1 MSMLAHKRT
10 DQRIPVYVLVGFLGS
25 GKTTVLGEMLGWCV
39 EQGLKPGLIIN
50 EFGDVS
56 IDGEALRDEGLAMTE
71 LTDGC
76 VCCTAGEELVP
87 AILEMARRP
96 DVDLVF
102 LEATGLADPAD
113 MLDELTAPFLWQK
126 VVVGG
131 IISVM
136 DSKRIIELAGNLEL
150 ARKQIEFADVL
161 VMNKCDLI
169 DPEWRQALLEW
180 VPRYAPKA
188 QVFPAVEGLPE
199 EGVEALLLH
208 ALHLGEKRLEHI
220 PAPQHQEEHER
231 THDAHEHHHE
241 HEHEHD
247 AHEHHHEHG
256 HAHESL
262 HTVGLPLDQPVERAR
277 FEHFLRELP
286 EEIYRA
292 KGFVTFVDDPQAI
305 HVFQFTPGF
314 LRIRPFKLQR
324 RDLLRAVFIGQNLEK
339 AGLAEQL
346 QTCTQPATPEQTKIP
361 SN

>member
-1 MSMLAHKRT
+1 MSMLAHKRA
-10 DQRIPVYVLVGFLGS
+10 DQRVPVYVLVGFLGS

-113 MLDELTAPFLWQK
+113 MLDELTDPFLWQK
-126 VVVGG
+126 VTVGG
-131 IISVM
+131 VISVM

-150 ARKQIEFADVL
+150 ARRQIEFADVL
-161 VMNKCDLI
+161 LMNKCDLI
-169 DPEWRQALLEW
+169 GQEWRQALLEW

-188 QVFPAVEGLPE
+188 RVFAAVEGLPE
-199 EGVEALLLH
+199 EGVETLLLH
-208 ALHLGEKRLEHI
+208 ALHLGEARFERDIVPQGQESHAHHAHDEH
-220 PAPQHQEEHER
+220 HDHER
-231 THDAHEHHHE
+231 HHE
-241 HEHEHD
+241 REH
-247 AHEHHHEHG
+247 AHNEHG

-262 HTVGLPLDQPVERAR
+262 HTVSFPLDQPVVRAR
-277 FEHFLRELP
+277 FEHFLGELP
-286 EEIYRA
+286 EEVYRA

-324 RDLLRAVFIGQNLEK
+324 RELLRGVFIGQNLEK

-346 QTCTQPATPEQTKIP
+346 QACLQPISTEQSIP
-361 SN
+361 FN

>member
-1 MSMLAHKRT
+1 MSMLTQKRA

-113 MLDELTAPFLWQK
+113 MLDELTDPFLWQK
-126 VVVGG
+126 VTVGG
-131 IISVM
+131 VISVM

-150 ARKQIEFADVL
+150 ARRQIEFADAL
-161 VMNKCDLI
+161 IMNKCDLI
-169 DPEWRQALLEW
+169 DQEWRQALLEW

-188 QVFPAVEGLPE
+188 RVFAAVEGLPE
-199 EGVEALLLH
+199 EGVETLLLH
-208 ALHLGEKRLEHI
+208 ALHLGKARFERDIVPQGQESHAHHAHDEH
-220 PAPQHQEEHER
+220 
-231 THDAHEHHHE
+231 DE
-241 HEHEHD
+241 HEHYHAHDEHD
-247 AHEHHHEHG
+247 EYEHYHAHG

-262 HTVGLPLDQPVERAR
+262 HTVSFPLDQLVVRAR
-277 FEHFLRELP
+277 
-286 EEIYRA
+286 
-292 KGFVTFVDDPQAI
+292 V
-305 HVFQFTPGF
+305 
-314 LRIRPFKLQR
+314 
-324 RDLLRAVFIGQNLEK
+324 
-339 AGLAEQL
+339 
-346 QTCTQPATPEQTKIP
+346 
-361 SN
+361 